1 MKLLLIG
8 QSVEDHIYHN
18 NEHKVQPGGIFYS
31 VSALQG
37 IMDKSD
43 RLYLC
48 TSYRKGDSLFWEQ
61 YEKLNP
67 DYLNYTDSIPEVR
80 LNIYDD
86 REREEIYRNI
96 TGNLNVNTDDLN
108 KFDGILINM
117 VTGFDIT
124 LNQMEEIRRNFNG
137 LIYFDVHT
145 FSRGLN
151 DKLERYFRVIPDFKK
166 WLINIDILQANSK
179 EIFSLTDSENRN
191 EILKFVLGNNVKY
204 LLETRGKEGVVC
216 HSLKSSEISS
226 KKISALNVNVKNQVG
241 VGDVFGAVFFYSYI
255 KNKSVDAAL
264 EHAVRASGMAA
275 SYNNLNE
282 FKNLRND
289 VFSRYN

>member
-1 MKLLLIG
+1 MKLLVIG

-18 NEHKVQPGGIFYS
+18 NEYKVQPGGIFYS

-37 IMDKSD
+37 IMDESD

-48 TSYRKGDSLFWEQ
+48 TSYRKGDNLFGKQ
-61 YEKLNP
+61 YDKLNP
-67 DYLNYTDSIPEVR
+67 EYLNYTDSIPEVR

-96 TGNLNVNTDDLN
+96 TGQLKVNTNELN

-117 VTGFDIT
+117 ITGFDIT
-124 LNQMEEIRRNFNG
+124 LNQMKQIRDNFNG

-151 DKLERYFRVIPDFKK
+151 DRMQRKFRVIPDFNK
-166 WLINIDILQANSK
+166 WLVNIDILQANNK
-179 EIFSLTDSENRN
+179 EIFTLMNSESKD
-191 EILKFVLGNNVKY
+191 EIVKFVLANNVRY
-204 LLETRGKEGVVC
+204 LLETRGKEGAVC
-216 HSLKSSEISS
+216 YSLRKSEISS

-255 KNKSVDAAL
+255 KNGSVYAAL
-264 EHAVRASGMAA
+264 EHGVRAAGMAA

-282 FKNLRND
+282 FKNLGSD
-289 VFSRYN
+289 VFT